1 MNRKR
6 TIRAIWIAIA
16 LIAIV
21 TWAGCA
27 GKTEVHGVRPAEV
40 SMGGIKTMAVL
51 KFDGKYGE
59 TVRSDLYSKLDEVK
73 HFNLIDT
80 SQVNTLDKVVFD
92 QIDDQR
98 FLPDLEALHA
108 DGVITARVAADVKD
122 IPGVEQVEMKEGTG
136 KYEEEKNIFGQ
147 TVKKE
152 VMKTVIKPVRYVI
165 RQSSMTADFKV
176 FDLKTKRILAT
187 EKVTETFNEKF
198 GGVNEHSSSDKKLNQ
213 LPSKRQTINE
223 LSGKIAA
230 RFAAKISPTKFV
242 SKVAFASDKNKMV
255 KKGIKYAKEGAWE
268 EAREIWEDVTRAE
281 PSNAAAYYNLGVA
294 YERYGDLASL
304 NTANKYYKLS
314 ARYGDK
320 KLYIKAVGRMTERIK
335 ESRKLEKQ
343 RSMQKQTPEKKSQD
357 SGGIRIY

>member
-1 MNRKR
+1 MNKKR
-6 TIRAIWIAIA
+6 IIQALWIAIA
-16 LIAIV
+16 LIAIT
-21 TWAGCA
+21 TWTGCA
-27 GKTEVHGVRPAEV
+27 GKTELHGIKPAEV
-40 SMGGIKTMAVL
+40 SMGGIKTMAIL

-59 TVRSDLYSKLDEVK
+59 TVRSDLYSKLDDVK

-80 SQVNTLDKVVFD
+80 SQVNTLDKVIFD

-108 DGVITARVAADVKD
+108 DGVITARVIADIKD

-136 KYEEEKNIFGQ
+136 KYEDGRNILGQ
-147 TVKKE
+147 KVKKE

-165 RQSSMTADFKV
+165 RQASMTADFKV

-223 LSGKIAA
+223 LSSKIAT
-230 RFAAKISPTKFV
+230 RFMAKISPTRFV
-242 SKVAFASDKNKMV
+242 TKVAFAGDKNKMV

-268 EAREIWEDVTRAE
+268 EAKEIWEDVTKAE
-281 PSNAAAYYNLGVA
+281 PSNAAAYYNLGVV

-304 NTANKYYKLS
+304 NTAKEYYKMS

-320 KLYIKAVGRMTERIK
+320 KLYIKAVGRVTERIK

-343 RSMQKQTPEKKSQD
+343 KKMQMQTPEKKSQD
-357 SGGIRIY
+357 SDGIRIY